1 MHHLQLHARRPT
13 LAKQLKEFI
22 ASSKAIMRITATPSA
37 TSLTATY
44 RGNELLPKRYGIRLH
59 VGDTLLVFVKTSN
72 LSIEDGQ
79 VRLFSDNVVKDFS
92 AHGIEV
98 FNLLLSLL
106 LFEVLTCL
114 HLFNEKVPHIGAR
127 VEEFLEG
134 GLQVLFPKESDV
146 SVLAEVLC

>member
-59 VGDTLLVFVKTSN
+59 VGAIRAELCLGHDHYNALHNILLTIRSSNSLSGHIMMRASAKPLPMLEPWCKFKAKASHTLPQQHEIVQQ
-72 LSIEDGQ
+72 G
-79 VRLFSDNVVKDFS
+79 RHDN
-92 AHGIEV
+92 I
-98 FNLLLSLL
+98 NI
-106 LFEVLTCL
+106 
-114 HLFNEKVPHIGAR
+114 N
-127 VEEFLEG
+127 
-134 GLQVLFPKESDV
+134 
-146 SVLAEVLC
+146 